1 MALRRRGLV
10 VSIYL
15 RLLVLAKV
23 VHEPQCQQTE
33 QHNAKRSTNAER
45 GDHSICR
52 ATVFNKEKQRA
63 SERDKNTDHH
73 NNNEEIKHL
82 VQRASYD
89 LAANQVDSM
98 PPRTAEIKVTVE
110 LNDQNLPTGIA
121 WQATEGEEKGDTACQ
136 AMMLSFWDSEK
147 QAVAAIDLW
156 TEEMTIEEMN
166 HYFYQVIHKL
176 ADTYLR
182 ATKDDA
188 IAREIHAFGDGFGKT
203 SGVVDGREQST

>member
-15 RLLVLAKV
+15 RLLVLTKV
-23 VHEPQCQQTE
+23 VHETQRQQTE
-33 QHNAKRSTNAER
+33 QHNAKSSTNTER
-45 GDHSICR
+45 GDHSICC
-52 ATVFNKEKQRA
+52 AAVFNKEKQRT
-63 SERDKNTDHH
+63 SERDENTDHH

-82 VQRASYD
+82 IQRALYG

>member
-1 MALRRRGLV
+1 LALRRRGLV

-23 VHEPQCQQTE
+23 VHEPQRQQTE

-52 ATVFNKEKQRA
+52 ATVFDKEKQRA
-63 SERDKNTDHH
+63 SKRDKNTDHH

-82 VQRASYD
+82 VQRALYG

-121 WQATEGEEKGDTACQ
+121 WQAMEGEEKGDTACQ

-203 SGVVDGREQST
+203 SGVVEDREQST

>member
-1 MALRRRGLV
+1 MV

-15 RLLVLAKV
+15 RLLVLTKV
-23 VHEPQCQQTE
+23 VHETQRQQTE
-33 QHNAKRSTNAER
+33 QDNAKSSTNTER
-45 GDHSICR
+45 GDHSICC
-52 ATVFNKEKQRA
+52 AAVFNKEKQRT
-63 SERDKNTDHH
+63 SERDANTDHH

-121 WQATEGEEKGDTACQ
+121 WQATEGEEQGDTACQ
-136 AMMLSFWDSEK
+136 SMMLSFWDSEK
-147 QAVAAIDLW
+147 KAVAAIDLW

-166 HYFYQVIHKL
+166 HYF
-176 ADTYLR
+176 
-182 ATKDDA
+182 
-188 IAREIHAFGDGFGKT
+188 
-203 SGVVDGREQST
+203 

>member
-1 MALRRRGLV
+1 
-10 VSIYL
+10 
-15 RLLVLAKV
+15 
-23 VHEPQCQQTE
+23 
-33 QHNAKRSTNAER
+33 
-45 GDHSICR
+45 
-52 ATVFNKEKQRA
+52 
-63 SERDKNTDHH
+63 
-73 NNNEEIKHL
+73 
-82 VQRASYD
+82 
-89 LAANQVDSM
+89 M

-110 LNDQNLPTGIA
+110 LNDQSLPTGIG
-121 WQATEGEEKGDTACQ
+121 WRATEGEEEGETACQ

-188 IAREIHAFGDGFGKT
+188 IAREIHAFGEGFGET
-203 SGVVDGREQST
+203 SGVVGSREQSK